1 VGIER
6 DREIRRRRSRKK
18 KVNLLKNKADQA
30 TPTERAVIAAKLR
43 KLTPGAD
50 VLIERWELE
59 ERN

>member
-1 VGIER
+1 MGIER

-43 KLTPGAD
+43 RLTAGAD

-59 ERN
+59 ERA